1 MGTATLGER
10 KLVRGRE
17 RSCRRAPGSHCRV
30 KCVPP
35 GVARWGQIPGDVPE
49 GLHIPPGPPGHRKQ
63 DVYGVRDP
71 YRACRSSLCE
81 EILVTGATI
90 ASALHHLL
98 CASTDPIHPPPAPLE
113 AASFAPL
120 VSDPTPFSLMYSTR
134 TRSALVASAPPLAPP
149 EVNCFRGVQEALP
162 SPRPLWVSSL
172 ASFKVSGCKRSLPR
186 NCRQV
191 REVFLCLFSP
201 LSSSCDFVSF

>member
-81 EILVTGATI
+81 EILVTGAY
-90 ASALHHLL
+90 SL
-98 CASTDPIHPPPAPLE
+98 CPAPLIMRLHRPDPP
-113 AASFAPL
+113 AAS
-120 VSDPTPFSLMYSTR
+120 S
-134 TRSALVASAPPLAPP
+134 
-149 EVNCFRGVQEALP
+149 FRGRFFCP
-162 SPRPLWVSSL
+162 SGVGSHPFLFDVLHPNPLRPCS
-172 ASFKVSGCKRSLPR
+172 
-186 NCRQV
+186 
-191 REVFLCLFSP
+191 
-201 LSSSCDFVSF
+201 